1 MELSELATEYR
12 ISAAPLKERIAAL
25 QKQLKTEKMCE
36 MERLRLRSRID
47 ILYTMYRQT
56 MATAGYLE
64 RYYI

>member
-12 ISAAPLKERIAAL
+12 ISAAPLKEHISVL
-25 QKQLKTEKMCE
+25 QNQLKTAGMCE

-47 ILYTMYRQT
+47 TLYTMYRQT
-56 MATAGYLE
+56 LETAGYLE